1 MTGNFGVDSTKT
13 VVGRLIEQ
21 AAGVTALEP
30 GPVGMY
36 FRPAR
41 KLEPL
46 TTTNEGTAVS
56 VSIRATL
63 WSLAVGAL
71 VQSATPTSA
80 VAQEFIIHAN
90 GDSINGDVKGFK
102 RGKLE
107 FEIPGGSSTY
117 IEFDDVSAIGSPDY
131 WDIELDDL
139 TRVLGSI
146 EPGSDPGSVR
156 IVGDDGTREVPLASV
171 VQMTS
176 IENGFWSRFDGF
188 LEFGFSFA
196 KANSVTNYTLGTRV
210 DYRGT
215 KWASGFA
222 FDSRLNSQDGVETT
236 TRNQASLNFVRLLP
250 RTWYAGAFTQLE
262 QNGEL
267 DLDLRLL
274 LGAIA
279 GRDIVQSNRVEWRW
293 RAGLLSNREDYTGL
307 EANTSAEALIG
318 TDFSFFTF
326 GDWENDISSTLSVY
340 PSLSESERVRVD
352 FDLKYR
358 QDLFGDFYL
367 SFSFYDQYDSRPPEG
382 ATENDYGTTLALG
395 WDW

>member
-1 MTGNFGVDSTKT
+1 MKARVAL
-13 VVGRLIEQ
+13 RYL
-21 AAGVTALEP
+21 AACV
-30 GPVGMY
+30 
-36 FRPAR
+36 
-41 KLEPL
+41 
-46 TTTNEGTAVS
+46 
-56 VSIRATL
+56 
-63 WSLAVGAL
+63 L
-71 VQSATPTSA
+71 VQLATATSA

-90 GDSINGDVKGFK
+90 GDSINGNVKGFE

-107 FEIPGGSSTY
+107 FEIPGGTSTY
-117 IEFDDVSAIGSPDY
+117 IEFVYISAVGSSNT

-139 TRVLGSI
+139 SRMFGTI
-146 EPGSDPGSVR
+146 EPGAEAGNVR
-156 IVGDDGTREVPLASV
+156 IVGDTGIREVPLASIV
-171 VQMTS
+171 AMTS
-176 IENGFWSRFDGF
+176 IEEGFWSRLDGF

-196 KANSVTNYTLGTRV
+196 KANHVTNYTLATGV
-210 DYRGT
+210 DYRDT

-236 TRNQASLNFVRLLP
+236 TRNQASLDFVRLLP
-250 RTWYAGAFTQLE
+250 RTWYAGALTQLE
-262 QNGEL
+262 QNQEL

-274 LGAIA
+274 LGAIG
-279 GRDIVQSNRVEWRW
+279 GRDIIQSNKVAWRW
-293 RAGLLSNREDYTGL
+293 RAGVLSNREEYTGL
-307 EANTSAEALIG
+307 EANTSAEALIA

-326 GDWENDISSTLSVY
+326 GDWENDLSSSLSVY

-367 SFSFYDQYDSRPPEG
+367 SFSFYNQYDSRPPEG